1 MATVQESKKHDIIS
15 SPSSMI
21 HVAEGNNNFLVTF
34 EENDIRDPMNFSY
47 KTKWMTTLVA
57 CAFTGI
63 VAAAS
68 ATFSMGYQS
77 MMQDLNCT
85 QFQATV
91 GLSMWSIGFGTV
103 PLITSSFTEEFGR
116 LNIYIVSSFGFML
129 TEMMI
134 ALSPN
139 IQTVIIGRLLGG
151 AFGSTGATLVGGSIA
166 DIWKPHERGQP
177 MAFFTLVAVAGTG
190 LGLVFAGII
199 EADPRLGWR
208 WIQWIHVMFTG
219 AYFISVVLLMKETR
233 ATIVLTR
240 LARKTRKET
249 GDDRYQAKA
258 EIEKQSLVAL
268 IKISCTRPIYLL
280 LTEPIVQSFSLWI
293 GFTWGV
299 VFALIECR
307 SVSAEFQA
315 VYGFDIQNTGF
326 MFSTLIFGS
335 LIGYFAN
342 IYQEKLYQKHF
353 PRKRQE
359 ARLYLP
365 CVAAILL
372 PIGMFIYAWT
382 ARPEVHWIAPAIGLT
397 VCPAY
402 CIFVTVARLIFLKIF
417 MSGGFVIYM
426 VVFLYLADC
435 YGPYA
440 SSAIAGQSLCRNLSA
455 SAFPLFTT
463 QMFARL
469 THKWGLTLFGCI
481 SAALVPIPWVL
492 FFYGSRIRSRSKV
505 SRRILEDEELQERI
519 GK

>member
-1 MATVQESKKHDIIS
+1 MATVQESEKYVIIS
-15 SPSSMI
+15 SPSSMTRMS
-21 HVAEGNNNFLVTF
+21 EDNDKFLVTF
-34 EENDIRDPMNFSY
+34 EDNDIRDPMNFSY
-47 KTKWMTTLVA
+47 KTKWMITLVA

-63 VAAAS
+63 VAAAAGS
-68 ATFSMGYQS
+68 FSMGYQS
-77 MMQDLNCT
+77 MMRDLNCT

-91 GLSMWSIGFGTV
+91 GLSLWAIGFGTV

-139 IQTVIIGRLLGG
+139 IQIVILGRLLGG

-166 DIWKPHERGQP
+166 DVWKQHERGQP
-177 MAFFTLVAVAGTG
+177 MAFFALVAVAGTG
-190 LGLVFAGII
+190 LGPVIAGVI
-199 EADPRLGWR
+199 EANPRLGWR
-208 WIQWIHVMFTG
+208 WIQWVHVMFTG
-219 AYFISVVLLMKETR
+219 VYFISVVLLMKETR

-240 LARKTRKET
+240 LASKKRKET
-249 GDDRYQAKA
+249 GDHRYQAKA
-258 EIEKQSLVAL
+258 EIEKLNLMTL

-280 LTEPIVQSFSLWI
+280 MTEPIVQSFSLWI

-299 VFALIECR
+299 VFALVE

-315 VYGFDIQNTGF
+315 VYGFDKSRTRDDLLL
-326 MFSTLIFGS
+326 SWLSVGS

-342 IYQEKLYQKHF
+342 ILSGKVISVSIKHY

-365 CVAAILL
+365 CVAALL
-372 PIGMFIYAWT
+372 IPIGIFIYAWT
-382 ARPEVHWIAPAIGLT
+382 ARPEVHWI
-397 VCPAY
+397 
-402 CIFVTVARLIFLKIF
+402 IF

-435 YGPYA
+435 YGTYA
-440 SSAIAGQSLCRNLSA
+440 SSAIAGQSLCRNLCA

-469 THKWGLTLFGCI
+469 DVYMGAYTMGKRELPT
-481 SAALVPIPWVL
+481 IPSSH
-492 FFYGSRIRSRSKV
+492 Y
-505 SRRILEDEELQERI
+505 
-519 GK
+519 

>member
-1 MATVQESKKHDIIS
+1 MATAQKSEKHDIIS
-15 SPSSMI
+15 HPSSMTRVVEDNDKFS
-21 HVAEGNNNFLVTF
+21 VAF
-34 EENDIRDPMNFSY
+34 EENDTRDPMNFSY
-47 KTKWMTTLVA
+47 KTKWTITLVA
-57 CAFTGI
+57 CAFSGI
-63 VAAAS
+63 VGAAS
-68 ATFSMGYQS
+68 SSFSMGYQS

-85 QFQATV
+85 HFQATV
-91 GLSMWSIGFGTV
+91 GLSMWAIGFGTV

-139 IQTVIIGRLLGG
+139 IQIVMLGRLLGG
-151 AFGSTGATLVGGSIA
+151 AFGSTGATLVGGSVA

-177 MAFFTLVAVAGTG
+177 MAFFTLACVAAIG
-190 LGLVFAGII
+190 LGPVLSGVI
-199 EADPRLGWR
+199 EANPRLGWR

-219 AYFISVVLLMKETR
+219 AYFVSVVMLMKETR

-240 LARKTRKET
+240 LARKKRKET
-249 GDDRYQAKA
+249 GDDRYQAK
-258 EIEKQSLVAL
+258 IEKQSLMTL

-280 LTEPIVQSFSLWI
+280 LTEPLVQSFSLWI

-299 VFALIECR
+299 VFALIE
-307 SVSAEFQA
+307 SVSPEFQA

-326 MFSTLIFGS
+326 IFSTIILGS
-335 LIGYFAN
+335 FIGYFAN
-342 IYQEKLYQKHF
+342 MYQEKLYHKHY

-382 ARPEVHWIAPAIGLT
+382 VRPDIHWIVPAFGLT
-397 VCPAY
+397 V
-402 CIFVTVARLIFLKIF
+402 F
-417 MSGGFVIYM
+417 MSGGFVIYL

-435 YGPYA
+435 YGTYA
-440 SSAIAGQSLCRNLSA
+440 SSAIAGLSLCRNLA
-455 SAFPLFTT
+455 VAMFPLFTT

-469 THKWGLTLFGCI
+469 TPKWSLTLFGCVA
-481 SAALVPIPWVL
+481 AALVPIPWVL
-492 FFYGSRIRSRSKV
+492 FFYGSRIRARSKV
-505 SRRILEDEELQERI
+505 SRKILEDEELQENM

>member
-1 MATVQESKKHDIIS
+1 MATVQESEKYDIIS
-15 SPSSMI
+15 SPSSMTRMS
-21 HVAEGNNNFLVTF
+21 EDDDKFLVTF
-34 EENDIRDPMNFSY
+34 EENDARDPMNFSY
-47 KTKWMTTLVA
+47 KTKWAITLVA

-63 VAAAS
+63 VAAAAAS
-68 ATFSMGYQS
+68 YSMGYQS
-77 MMQDLNCT
+77 MMRDLNCT

-91 GLSMWSIGFGTV
+91 GLSLWSIGFGTV

-139 IQTVIIGRLLGG
+139 IQTVMLGRLLGG
-151 AFGSTGATLVGGSIA
+151 AFGSTGATLVGGSVA
-166 DIWKPHERGQP
+166 DVWKQHERGQP
-177 MAFFTLVAVAGTG
+177 MAFFALIAVAGTG
-190 LGLVFAGII
+190 LGPLIAGVI
-199 EADPRLGWR
+199 EANPRLGWR
-208 WIQWIHVMFTG
+208 WIQWVHVMFTG
-219 AYFISVVLLMKETR
+219 AYFISVVLFMKETR

-240 LARKTRKET
+240 LASKKRKET
-249 GDDRYQAKA
+249 GDNRYQAKA
-258 EIEKQSLVAL
+258 EIEKQNLMTL

-299 VFALIECR
+299 VFALVESI
-307 SVSAEFQA
+307 SAEFQA
-315 VYGFDIQNTGF
+315 VYGFNVQSTGF

-335 LIGYFAN
+335 FIGYFAN

-353 PRKRQE
+353 LRKRQE

-365 CVAAILL
+365 CVAALL
-372 PIGMFIYAWT
+372 VPIGIFIYAWT

-397 VCPAY
+397 
-402 CIFVTVARLIFLKIF
+402 IF

-435 YGPYA
+435 YGTYA
-440 SSAIAGQSLCRNLSA
+440 SSAIAGQSLCRNLAA
-455 SAFPLFTT
+455 SFFPLFTT

-469 THKWGLTLFGCI
+469 THRWGLTLFGCI
-481 SAALVPIPWVL
+481 GAALVPIPWVL
-492 FFYGSRIRSRSKV
+492 FFYGSRIRARSKV
-505 SRRILEDEELQERI
+505 SRKILEEEELRDNME
-519 GK
+519 K

>member
-1 MATVQESKKHDIIS
+1 MATIQESEKHGIIS
-15 SPSSMI
+15 SPSSMT
-21 HVAEGNNNFLVTF
+21 HVVEDDDKFLVTF
-34 EENDIRDPMNFSY
+34 EENDTRDPMNFSY
-47 KTKWMTTLVA
+47 KTKWTITLVA

-68 ATFSMGYQS
+68 ASFSMGYQS
-77 MMQDLNCT
+77 MMRELNCT

-139 IQTVIIGRLLGG
+139 IQTVMLGRLLGG
-151 AFGSTGATLVGGSIA
+151 AFGSTGATLVGGSVA
-166 DIWKPHERGQP
+166 DIWKQHERGQP
-177 MAFFTLVAVAGTG
+177 MAFFTLVAVTGTG
-190 LGLVFAGII
+190 LGPVIAGII
-199 EADPRLGWR
+199 EVDPRLGWR

-219 AYFISVVLLMKETR
+219 AYFISTVLLMKETR

-240 LARKTRKET
+240 LARKKRKET
-249 GDDRYQAKA
+249 GDDRYKAKA
-258 EIEKQSLVAL
+258 EMEKQSLVTL

-280 LTEPIVQSFSLWI
+280 LTEPIVQSFSVWI

-299 VFALIECR
+299 VFALIE
-307 SVSAEFQA
+307 SISAEFQA

-326 MFSTLIFGS
+326 MFSTLILGS
-335 LIGYFAN
+335 FVGYFAN
-342 IYQEKLYQKHF
+342 VYQEKLYQKHY

-397 VCPAY
+397 V
-402 CIFVTVARLIFLKIF
+402 F
-417 MSGGFVIYM
+417 MSGAFVIYM

-435 YGPYA
+435 YGTYA

-469 THKWGLTLFGCI
+469 THQWGLTLFGCI
-481 SAALVPIPWVL
+481 GAALVPIPWVL

-505 SRRILEDEELQERI
+505 SQRILEDEEDQELQERI

>member
-1 MATVQESKKHDIIS
+1 
-15 SPSSMI
+15 MI
-21 HVAEGNNNFLVTF
+21 NFSQVTF
-34 EENDIRDPMNFSY
+34 EDNDTRDPMNFSY
-47 KTKWMTTLVA
+47 KTKWMITLVA

-68 ATFSMGYQS
+68 ASFSMGYQS

-129 TEMMI
+129 TEIMI

-139 IQTVIIGRLLGG
+139 IQTVMLGRLLGG
-151 AFGSTGATLVGGSIA
+151 AFGSTGATLVGGSVA
-166 DIWKPHERGQP
+166 DVWKQHERGQP
-177 MAFFTLVAVAGTG
+177 MAFFALVAVVGTG
-190 LGLVFAGII
+190 LGPVIAGVI
-199 EADPRLGWR
+199 EANPRLGWR

-240 LARKTRKET
+240 LARKKRRET

-258 EIEKQSLVAL
+258 EMEKQKLSTL

-280 LTEPIVQSFSLWI
+280 LTEPIVQGFSLWI

-299 VFALIECR
+299 VFALIE

-315 VYGFDIQNTGF
+315 VYGFNIQDTGF
-326 MFSTLIFGS
+326 IFSTLIVGS
-335 LIGYFAN
+335 FIGYLAN
-342 IYQEKLYQKHF
+342 TYQEKLYQ
-353 PRKRQE
+353 KRQE

-365 CVAAILL
+365 CVAAFFL
-372 PIGMFIYAWT
+372 PIGIFIYAWT

-397 VCPAY
+397 
-402 CIFVTVARLIFLKIF
+402 IF

-426 VVFLYLADC
+426 V
-435 YGPYA
+435 
-440 SSAIAGQSLCRNLSA
+440 SSAIAGQSLCRNLAA
-455 SAFPLFTT
+455 SIFPLFTT

-469 THKWGLTLFGCI
+469 TYRWGLTLFGCVG
-481 SAALVPIPWVL
+481 AALVPIPWVL
-492 FFYGSRIRSRSKV
+492 FFYGSRIRARSKV
-505 SRRILEDEELQERI
+505 SRKILEEEELQDNME
-519 GK
+519 K